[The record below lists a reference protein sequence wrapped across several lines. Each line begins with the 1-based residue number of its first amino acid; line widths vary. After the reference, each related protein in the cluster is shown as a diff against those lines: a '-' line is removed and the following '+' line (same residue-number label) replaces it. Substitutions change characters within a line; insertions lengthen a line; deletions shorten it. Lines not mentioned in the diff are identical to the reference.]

1 MTARQLDMWTA
12 EAQEERQMKEVPLRV
27 LFNPVITPVD
37 KAQVVGVDQVHFLLV
52 CIPYIRS
59 LCERVAVVCTVSVAL
74 WPEQRL
80 SK

>member
-37 KAQVVGVDQVHFLLV
+37 KAQVVKRNQVYFILV
-52 CIPYIRS
+52 CIPNFR
-59 LCERVAVVCTVSVAL
+59 
-74 WPEQRL
+74 
-80 SK
+80 